1 MRQRSQRR
9 PADFALLESQ
19 VEAAFSLVEAAGVES
34 RAGKSSNA
42 AELIA
47 KATATH
53 HTVAKNLRTAPDGAA
68 EARTELWISARK
80 LLEAIRAAERQRRQS
95 GLSTTET
102 TVRFEGEASGF

>member
-9 PADFALLESQ
+9 PADFALLESKI
-19 VEAAFSLVEAAGVES
+19 EAAFSLVKAAGVES

-53 HTVAKNLRTAPDGAA
+53 HTVAKSLRMAPDGGA

-95 GLSTTET
+95 APSTADMA
-102 TVRFEGEASGF
+102 VRLEQEPFGF